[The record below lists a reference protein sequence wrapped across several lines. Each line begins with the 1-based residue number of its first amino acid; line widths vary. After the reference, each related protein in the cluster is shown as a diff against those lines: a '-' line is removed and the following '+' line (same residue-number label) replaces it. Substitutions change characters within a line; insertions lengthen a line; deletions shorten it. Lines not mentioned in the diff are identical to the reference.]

1 MTLDFS
7 CSFKTKVSFSRY
19 QIRLL
24 TPLQRASMHSCSL
37 SIQVFYNL
45 STLCFLYDWA
55 RSNQQGSLTQGAHR
69 AWTWCICT
77 PRVKGSL
84 VYWTCSFKRWSMW
97 SWDLNNWAGEFQQR
111 KQVFCGKSN
120 SEAAQPL
127 LVSVSHGTDFTQN
140 CTSHKC
146 LNHCITGFS
155 SLLSRTIKAET
166 SSGKQSIFQGL
177 GTKFVRKVISYM
189 FLPHLPFWHR
199 VQHLESPLTG
209 MDNYGKQFLWRGNQV
224 FEAPDK
230 KQSCN
235 RHQLHFTDLTI

>member
-24 TPLQRASMHSCSL
+24 TPLPRASMHSCSL

-69 AWTWCICT
+69 ARTWCICT
-77 PRVKGSL
+77 PGVKGSL
-84 VYWTCSFKRWSMW
+84 VYWTCSFKGWSMW

-140 CTSHKC
+140 CTSHNVSTTA
-146 LNHCITGFS
+146 LLDFPLS
-155 SLLSRTIKAET
+155 SLELQKQRLHLVSRVFSRVWELNLWEKLFLTCFFLIFLSD
-166 SSGKQSIFQGL
+166 
-177 GTKFVRKVISYM
+177 TKFSTWKV
-189 FLPHLPFWHR
+189 P
-199 VQHLESPLTG
+199 
-209 MDNYGKQFLWRGNQV
+209 
-224 FEAPDK
+224 
-230 KQSCN
+230 
-235 RHQLHFTDLTI
+235 